1 MEDARDARIV
11 LVERET
17 IGLLFGDGIF
27 RGRRTQPP
35 DLVLIDAT
43 CADPPPFAALRC
55 LRNDWRL
62 RHVPVVFLCASE
74 ADGERAMSGADRP
87 NAFLVKPVR
96 REAFEEVVRQLRN
109 WSIRLDLPEDPAD
122 RIVRWP
128 FELAAAR
135 GLESRI

>member
-17 IGLLFGDGIF
+17 IDLLFGEGIF
-27 RGRRTQPP
+27 RARRTQPP
-35 DLVLIDAT
+35 DLVLIDVAR
-43 CADPPPFAALRC
+43 ADPAPYATLRR

-74 ADGERAMSGADRP
+74 TEGERAMSGADRP

-96 REAFEEVVRQLRN
+96 REAFQEVLRQLRN
-109 WSIRLDLPEDPAD
+109 WSLRLDLPEDPAY

-128 FELAAAR
+128 FELAAR
-135 GLESRI
+135 GLESRA